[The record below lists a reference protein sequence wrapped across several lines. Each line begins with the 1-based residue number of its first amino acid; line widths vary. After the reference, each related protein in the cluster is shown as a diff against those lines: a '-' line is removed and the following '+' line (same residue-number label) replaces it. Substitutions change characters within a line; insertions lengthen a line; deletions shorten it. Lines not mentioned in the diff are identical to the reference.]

1 MAAWNGTIRIW
12 RDVAIAADTGPE
24 LAVVSDEPGV
34 VHEEM
39 MLGLSGPQGRLEI
52 RVKVLESQPQVVD
65 GIVRHRLRL
74 LMLDGT
80 TQVA

>member
-1 MAAWNGTIRIW
+1 MAAWSGTIRIW

-24 LAVVSDEPGV
+24 LAVVSEEPGV